1 MLDIYNFITMRSD
14 AVKIFTA
21 AVRAVQPQ
29 HLLPSHIRWQGKN
42 LQLGEQVF
50 EAGTFDRLFVIG
62 AGKASAAMGREA
74 ELILGSHIHDGII
87 VTKYGHSF
95 PLKTIHCIE
104 AGHPVPDEMSVQ
116 PGRDTIRLL
125 KTAGEKD
132 LVIALISGGASALMV
147 DCPPGVSLTDLQQVF
162 NKLLQ
167 CGADIQEMNT
177 VRKHLSAGIK
187 GGQLMR
193 TASPATVVSFILSD
207 VIGDRLDSIASGP
220 TVADNTTFT
229 DAWEILRKYELIDKL
244 PVSVIR
250 WLQLGLN
257 KQINETPKSGDP
269 VFNKSFNYLIGTN
282 HIALEA
288 AATAARQLHYTPVI
302 VTDALKGEARDK
314 AYELV
319 QQIKNY
325 SGPRPACL
333 LLGGETT
340 VTIKGNGKGGRNQ
353 EFALAALAAMEK
365 TFTEGSMPL
374 ILSAGTDGTDGPT
387 DAAGAVAD
395 SAVIHIAKQH
405 GLRPDTYLAANDS
418 WHFFHQTAGHIIT
431 GPTYTNVMDIVVA
444 LIK

>member
-1 MLDIYNFITMRSD
+1 MRGD

-29 HLLPSHIRWQGKN
+29 HLLPSHIRWHGKN
-42 LQLGEQVF
+42 LQLGEQIF
-50 EAGTFDRLFVIG
+50 EAGSFDRLFVIG
-62 AGKASAAMGREA
+62 AGKASAAMAREA
-74 ELILGSHIHDGII
+74 ELILGNHIHDGII

-116 PGRDTIRLL
+116 AGRDIIRLL

-132 LVIALISGGASALMV
+132 LVIALISGGASALLV
-147 DCPPGVSLTDLQQVF
+147 DCPPGVSLTDLQHVF

-167 CGADIQEMNT
+167 CGAAIQEMNT

-207 VIGDRLDSIASGP
+207 VIGDPLDSIASGP

-229 DAWEILRKYELIDKL
+229 DAWEILRKYQLIDQL

-257 KQINETPKSGDP
+257 KQIDETPKTGDA

-288 AATAARQLHYTPVI
+288 AAMAARQLHYTPVI
-302 VTDALKGEARDK
+302 ITDALKGEARDK

-319 QQIKNY
+319 QQVKNY
-325 SGPRPACL
+325 EGQRPACL

-353 EFALAALAAMEK
+353 EFVLAALAGMEK
-365 TFTEGSMPL
+365 TFTEGGSMPV

-395 SAVIHIAKQH
+395 SAVIHVAKQY
-405 GLRPDTYLAANDS
+405 GLNADTYLAANDS

-431 GPTYTNVMDIVVA
+431 GPTHTNVMDIVVA